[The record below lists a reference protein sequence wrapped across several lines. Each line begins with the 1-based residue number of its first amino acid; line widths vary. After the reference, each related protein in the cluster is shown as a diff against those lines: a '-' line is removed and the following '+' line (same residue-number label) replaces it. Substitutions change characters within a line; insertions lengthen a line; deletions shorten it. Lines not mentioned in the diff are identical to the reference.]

1 MVFFVCIERTAYWI
15 LWLSITI
22 YALYEFAQVCQS
34 QDHVYRYSA
43 EDFKD
48 GVLSKNLYDN
58 SDFEWQSFKK
68 LYINYWYIIVIHFV
82 LSNIFTVYNQPVV
95 SGSP

>member
-1 MVFFVCIERTAYWI
+1 MYFVCIERTAYWL

-22 YALYEFAQVCQS
+22 YALYEFALVCQT
-34 QDHVYRYSA
+34 QDHIYRYNA

-48 GVLSKNLYDN
+48 GILSKNLYDA

-68 LYINYWYIIVIHFV
+68 LYINYWYIILIHFV
-82 LSNIFTVYNQPVV
+82 LSNIFTVYNQPAV
-95 SGSP
+95 SVR